1 MSHNDFEHSASYVRT
16 VRLLN
21 LLRMKKMTYDFLQMG
36 INPETA
42 GILIVHIVQVLYQTV
57 SVSQDKIREI
67 KEIFDMMGLPY
78 ILSHIDV
85 ENILRLKPGA
95 AAERVQAGGS
105 PRMTPKE
112 FMTSMGIKP
121 NSKKSSPFSSFA
133 ANRKSSTK
141 TTQKRGGSKGDK
153 GDCYGKCKKDAD
165 CRNGSCRSCVNQ
177 KCVPDT
183 LEVVP
188 HNTDT
193 SDVVGLVVSQS
204 TNSQVMQLAI
214 RSKLAQQ
221 AVAILEQQQKANIEE
236 RGSLLSSFD
245 NRQDAALSSVEAQ
258 RKEASAY
265 ITQLEKE
272 LAEMVDAASK
282 KHDAEFEKLLGTL
295 EDDLKG
301 RKRNERVAGLV
312 GAVAGALGVN
322 FFTTQ
327 LDNIVGG
334 LYTFITWILLAG
346 QSVLD
351 HIPFLNRVI
360 PRFLDATCFTS
371 PLPNMLNGAI
381 FPTLTR
387 TNTTAT
393 TYDYTWQNIGGQPY
407 KVFGDSTCPEGGWL
421 AFGERIG
428 ECVAKTGFET
438 ITTCTAAG
446 IQFFK
451 TNTDLFGLIMLLGS
465 VIGGLFFYL
474 TYRIVTLQT
483 PVTEYEMLTTQK
495 KRRGTDWLAPV
506 KMPLNILKDS
516 ATALATGSVVGA
528 YLMAPFSS
536 SERAELQ
543 RNVDNRE
550 IPFDNF
556 DHPINQGEFRGKRDD
571 LFKNEIRYTSQVRAI
586 NDARTRRENL
596 EQMGLTLLQ
605 ETTQNQQ
612 AVAKLLIEHQVQTSR
627 DLMSQVVPAI
637 MNDPAAM
644 PQMLLENSGSSS
656 NTQLPSSSRQL
667 RITSDHVKVQ
677 NNSPPLPPSLSSQSS
692 HSAPSSPSSQSSHS
706 SPSSQSSPLS
716 LSRTSS
722 SQSSPPPVLPDLL
735 PQFVNSKPPPP
746 PSRKGSRKEGGRRK
760 RGTRRSIRRRTSRR
774 RK

>member
-105 PRMTPKE
+105 PKMTPAQ
-112 FMTSMGIKP
+112 FMSSMGIKP

-141 TTQKRGGSKGDK
+141 TTQKRGGAKGDE
-153 GDCYGKCKKDAD
+153 GDCNGPCKQDSD
-165 CRNGSCRSCVNQ
+165 CRNANCGSCVKLR
-177 KCVPDT
+177 CVPGDK

-188 HNTDT
+188 HEKGSSNI
-193 SDVVGLVVSQS
+193 VGLVVKQS
-204 TNSQVMQLAI
+204 TNALVLQTAIKSQVTKDALEIVLAS
-214 RSKLAQQ
+214 RKANNKER
-221 AVAILEQQQKANIEE
+221 ANILEHFEDIQN
-236 RGSLLSSFD
+236 
-245 NRQDAALSSVEAQ
+245 AALNSIN
-258 RKEASAY
+258 KER
-265 ITQLEKE
+265 TETNETLRRLEKE
-272 LAEMVDAASK
+272 LAAMVDAASK
-282 KHDAEFEKLLGTL
+282 KHDDEFEKLLGTL

-327 LDNIVGG
+327 LDNVVGG

-393 TYDYTWQNIGGQPY
+393 TYDYTWQTWGGNPY
-407 KVFGDSTCPEGGWL
+407 KVFGDSTCHKSGL
-421 AFGERIG
+421 FGTRIG

-483 PVTEYEMLTTQK
+483 PVTEYEMLTTKK

-506 KMPLNILKDS
+506 KMPFKILKDS
-516 ATALATGSVVGA
+516 GTALATGSVVGA

-536 SERAELQ
+536 SERAELES
-543 RNVDNRE
+543 NVVNRE
-550 IPFDNF
+550 IPYEDFDN
-556 DHPINQGEFRGKRDD
+556 PINQGE
-571 LFKNEIRYTSQVRAI
+571 Y
-586 NDARTRRENL
+586 RTRRDDRYKTEINYTT
-596 EQMGLTLLQ
+596 QMEHIQ
-605 ETTQNQQ
+605 ETKKRLNELDNTAMELLKDTNNNQHRIAQ
-612 AVAKLLIEHQVQTSR
+612 LLIEHRKAESDGLLKDLVGLFNESVEIPQRQLLLDSGTS
-627 DLMSQVVPAI
+627 
-637 MNDPAAM
+637 
-644 PQMLLENSGSSS
+644 
-656 NTQLPSSSRQL
+656 TQLRVKSSPELQSSPPSSS
-667 RITSDHVKVQ
+667 
-677 NNSPPLPPSLSSQSS
+677 
-692 HSAPSSPSSQSSHS
+692 SPS
-706 SPSSQSSPLS
+706 SSQSSPSS

-722 SQSSPPPVLPDLL
+722 SHSSPSLSRTSSSPVLPDI
-735 PQFVNSKPPPP
+735 PQHFVNSELPPPPSNPHP
-746 PSRKGSRKEGGRRK
+746 PSRKGSINGSRKGSKTRREGGRRK

>member
-1 MSHNDFEHSASYVRT
+1 
-16 VRLLN
+16 
-21 LLRMKKMTYDFLQMG
+21 
-36 INPETA
+36 
-42 GILIVHIVQVLYQTV
+42 
-57 SVSQDKIREI
+57 
-67 KEIFDMMGLPY
+67 
-78 ILSHIDV
+78 
-85 ENILRLKPGA
+85 
-95 AAERVQAGGS
+95 
-105 PRMTPKE
+105 
-112 FMTSMGIKP
+112 
-121 NSKKSSPFSSFA
+121 
-133 ANRKSSTK
+133 
-141 TTQKRGGSKGDK
+141 
-153 GDCYGKCKKDAD
+153 
-165 CRNGSCRSCVNQ
+165 
-177 KCVPDT
+177 
-183 LEVVP
+183 
-188 HNTDT
+188 
-193 SDVVGLVVSQS
+193 
-204 TNSQVMQLAI
+204 
-214 RSKLAQQ
+214 
-221 AVAILEQQQKANIEE
+221 
-236 RGSLLSSFD
+236 
-245 NRQDAALSSVEAQ
+245 
-258 RKEASAY
+258 
-265 ITQLEKE
+265 
-272 LAEMVDAASK
+272 
-282 KHDAEFEKLLGTL
+282 
-295 EDDLKG
+295 
-301 RKRNERVAGLV
+301 
-312 GAVAGALGVN
+312 
-322 FFTTQ
+322 
-327 LDNIVGG
+327 
-334 LYTFITWILLAG
+334 
-346 QSVLD
+346 
-351 HIPFLNRVI
+351 
-360 PRFLDATCFTS
+360 
-371 PLPNMLNGAI
+371 
-381 FPTLTR
+381 
-387 TNTTAT
+387 
-393 TYDYTWQNIGGQPY
+393 
-407 KVFGDSTCPEGGWL
+407 
-421 AFGERIG
+421 
-428 ECVAKTGFET
+428 
-438 ITTCTAAG
+438 
-446 IQFFK
+446 
-451 TNTDLFGLIMLLGS
+451 LIMLLGS